1 MPTPERSPRRI
12 AVDILTRIEQR
23 GEFAESLLDA
33 VLSGDT
39 LIDVHDRRLLT
50 ELVYGSLRMRGR
62 LDWIIGRLLKGKTAS
77 LKPYLRNIL
86 RTALYQIHFLDRIPE
101 YAIVNEAVGLSKIL
115 DPAGSKLVNALLRN
129 ALRCRDRIDYPS
141 ETKDPALHL
150 SVEHSHPLWLV
161 KRWISRIGFEQAL
174 ALCRANNMV
183 PPCTVRV
190 SRLRTTRDEVI
201 GRLLRDGF
209 DPVPCLFSPDG
220 AVIRGA
226 TGSLREAED
235 FHRGNIQLQD
245 EASQLVAL
253 LVAPEPG
260 ERILDLCAG
269 AGGKTT
275 HLAEIMGNRGR
286 ILSVDIAPGK
296 LEALRGVARRL
307 GIGIVD
313 TLIGDATAAPAAQL
327 RGAFDRVL
335 VDAPCSGLGTLRRNP
350 EIKWR
355 LRPEAAGRFAAIQKA
370 ILTQAAVCLR
380 VGGIL
385 VYSTCTFLPE
395 ENEGVIRD
403 FLEGQGTFTTVPP
416 PAAIDGT
423 LIDREG
429 FLRTSPV
436 REGMDGFFGALLRRD
451 R

>member
-23 GEFAESLLDA
+23 GEFAEPLLDVA
-33 VLSGDT
+33 LSDDT
-39 LIDVHDRRLLT
+39 LGDIHDRRLLT

-62 LDWIIGRLLKGKTAS
+62 LDWIIGRLLRGRLAS
-77 LKPYLRNIL
+77 LKPDLRNIL
-86 RTALYQIHFLDRIPE
+86 RTALYQIHFLDRIPD
-101 YAIVNEAVGLSKIL
+101 YAIVDEAVGLSKAL

-141 ETKDPALHL
+141 EAKDPALHL
-150 SVEHSHPLWLV
+150 SVVHSHPLWLV
-161 KRWISRIGFEQAL
+161 KRWIRQIGFEQTT
-174 ALCRANNMV
+174 ALCRANNEV

-190 SRLRTTRDEVI
+190 SRLRTTRDMVF
-201 GRLLRDGF
+201 GRLQRDGF
-209 DPVPCLFSPDG
+209 DPLFCLFSPDG
-220 AVIRGA
+220 VVIRA
-226 TGSLREAED
+226 AAGSLRATED
-235 FHRGNIQLQD
+235 FRRGNIQLQD

-275 HLAEIMGNRGR
+275 HLAEIMGNQGR
-286 ILSVDIAPGK
+286 IVAVDIAPGK
-296 LEALRGVARRL
+296 LESLRGVARRL

-313 TLIGDATAAPAAQL
+313 ARLGDATAAPAAEL

-355 LRPEAAGRFAAIQKA
+355 LGPEVAGRFAVIQKA
-370 ILTQAAVCLR
+370 ILMQAAAYLR

-385 VYSTCTFLPE
+385 VYSTCTFTPE

-403 FLEGQGTFTTVPP
+403 FLNGQGMFVTMTPP
-416 PAAIDGT
+416 VEIEGK
-423 LIDREG
+423 LIDRDG
-429 FLRTSPV
+429 FMRTSPI
-436 REGMDGFFGALLRRD
+436 RGGMDGFFGVLLRRD